1 MSGRD
6 DGVGEVM
13 DVEDGA
19 DLEWAEIKA
28 EVMIGGKGEYKASQK
43 AG

>member
-1 MSGRD
+1 MLKTARTF
-6 DGVGEVM
+6 
-13 DVEDGA
+13 
-19 DLEWAEIKA
+19 EWAEIKA